1 MVTLWDGLPWADA
14 AQTGVCLIIGFGRRF
29 SWIGE

>member
-14 AQTGVCLIIGFGRRF
+14 AQTAARLIIGYGRRF
-29 SWIGE
+29 SGISE